1 MKQTTVTI
9 LSMLG
14 GMVIGSA
21 LALAFTPKTGA
32 EMRNLVRD
40 FIDEEVAKM
49 RCACH
54 DGATDC
60 SCDKK

>member
-1 MKQTTVTI
+1 MKQTTMTI

-32 EMRNLVRD
+32 EMRSLVRD
-40 FIDEEVAKM
+40 FIEEEVEKM
-49 RCACH
+49 RSACH
-54 DGATDC
+54 NGAAECD
-60 SCDKK
+60 CDKK

>member
-1 MKQTTVTI
+1 MKQTTLTI

-32 EMRNLVRD
+32 EMRSLVRD
-40 FIDEEVAKM
+40 FIDEEVEKM
-49 RCACH
+49 RSACH
-54 DGATDC
+54 NGATEC
-60 SCDKK
+60 GCDKK